1 MGNKWSKIA
10 KVLKG
15 RTENAVRNRLST
27 LVKNAKQMANYPFL
41 SDDIAI
47 DMMIEQLSSKEVK
60 I

>member
-27 LVKNAKQMANYPFL
+27 LVKNAKQMANSPFL
-41 SDDIAI
+41 SDSDAI
-47 DMMIEQLSSKEVK
+47 DILIEQLGSMELKL
-60 I
+60 